1 MEAVTVMEAV
11 TAMKVVTAMG
21 VVTAM
26 EAVEAVAPASL
37 YVYPTH
43 LQPSPQNT
51 NLMPPS
57 SEQLSPTTNTNVLQP
72 RIANN

>member
-1 MEAVTVMEAV
+1 MAMEAVTVMEAV
-11 TAMKVVTAMG
+11 TAME